1 MESNKAKAGLFK
13 KILAVL
19 AATEAIEK
27 SGYNSHQSYSY
38 ATENDLLDAV
48 RNNLVKN
55 NLMIL
60 TSSEYKHA
68 ERIVNKDKENLITII
83 ETTHTFADTETGET
97 FSVKSVGSGHD
108 SLDKGA
114 YKAITGAM
122 KYFVSK
128 NFMVATEDD
137 PENDGVS
144 PRKQK
149 SSQPA
154 QGLNIAPVVKTAAPK
169 APPPQTIAVSTS
181 SPVVETKTAVV
192 DIPTKANDT
201 SNVEEKRVPAT
212 QIKFAKR
219 VTSTEKVEPK
229 F

>member
-1 MESNKAKAGLFK
+1 MESNKGKAGLFK

-19 AATEAIEK
+19 AAAETVEK
-27 SGYNSHQSYSY
+27 TGYNSHQSYSY

-48 RNNLVKN
+48 RSNLVKN

-60 TSSEYKHA
+60 TSSEYKQA
-68 ERIVNKDKENLITII
+68 ERITNKDGKESLITII
-83 ETTHTFADTETGET
+83 ETTHTFADTESGET

-108 SLDKGA
+108 ALDKGA

-149 SSQPA
+149 STPA
-154 QGLNIAPVVKTAAPK
+154 QGLNISPIKASVAPPAPK
-169 APPPQTIAVSTS
+169 ATTATQVAITS
-181 SPVVETKTAVV
+181 SPPKEPVQASS
-192 DIPTKANDT
+192 P
-201 SNVEEKRVPAT
+201 VEEKKAPSVPAT

>member
-1 MESNKAKAGLFK
+1 MENKAKAGLFK

-27 SGYNSHQSYSY
+27 TGYNSHQSYSY
-38 ATENDLLDAV
+38 ATENDLLDAI

-68 ERIVNKDKENLITII
+68 ERVVNKDKENLITII
-83 ETTHTFADTETGET
+83 ETTHTFADTESGET

-149 SSQPA
+149 GNSVQPA
-154 QGLNIAPVVKTAAPK
+154 KGLNIAPSVIKPSA
-169 APPPQTIAVSTS
+169 S
-181 SPVVETKTAVV
+181 ETKEVDNSVKAVTSTLL
-192 DIPTKANDT
+192 DLSQTKTPAPDKQP
-201 SNVEEKRVPAT
+201 SVQAT
-212 QIKFAKR
+212 QIKFPKR
-219 VTSTEKVEPK
+219 NVQTEQKTEPK